1 MDWPPSP
8 LKELSKAAWQK
19 AARDLRAELLLLQ
32 HRLRDADFPVIL
44 VFGGVDG
51 AGKHEMAHLL
61 TEWLDP
67 RFIRT
72 LAYAH
77 PARPE
82 LRVPPLLRYWQDL
95 PAHGH
100 TAIVLSGWYSP
111 PLMARA
117 RNTIDEAEFRA
128 QLADIAAFEDDLVA
142 DGALV
147 LKFWMH
153 LDAQAQRERLG
164 DLMSDPHNVWQVS
177 PRDWAN
183 LHLYDD
189 FMSATTI
196 VHETSAQSGHPWV
209 TVDGRPR
216 RARAVAVAQR
226 IVKALQ
232 VRLSGVT
239 VKSAPSKSMK
249 KPVDRLSKVQYP
261 VLRKP
266 VYNELLLAAQAE
278 LNRHSRRLL
287 MQGRGLVVVFEG
299 WDAAGKGGAIRRML
313 QALDVR
319 YVTVHRIAAPDAG
332 ELAHHYLWR
341 FAKRFPGPGEIAIFD
356 RSWYGRMLVERVED
370 LTPGERWQ
378 RAPVEIGHFERQWT
392 AAGNVLIKFWL
403 QITEDEQLA
412 RFENRRQDPLKE
424 WKLTEED
431 WRNRD
436 KWNAYEVAVNEM
448 LQATNSP
455 EAPWHVIGA
464 NDKRHARIAVLQ
476 AANAVLAAC

>member
-8 LKELSKAAWQK
+8 LKELNKAAWQK
-19 AARDLRAELLLLQ
+19 AARKLRAELLQLQ
-32 HRLRDADFPVIL
+32 HQLRDANFPLIL

-51 AGKHEMAHLL
+51 AGKHEMANLL

-72 LAYAH
+72 QAYAH

-82 LRVPPLLRYWQDL
+82 LRVPPLLQYWKDL

-111 PLMARA
+111 PLLARA
-117 RNTIDEAEFRA
+117 RSTIDEVAFRS
-128 QLADIAAFEDDLVA
+128 QLADIADFENDLAA
-142 DGALV
+142 DGALI

-189 FMSATTI
+189 FMSATRI
-196 VHETSAQSGHPWV
+196 VHETSAKAGQPWI

-216 RARAVAVAQR
+216 RARSVAVAQE
-226 IVKALQ
+226 IVTALRA
-232 VRLSGVT
+232 RLSA
-239 VKSAPSKSMK
+239 APAKITRQR
-249 KPVDRLSKVQYP
+249 PIRNAPDRLAQVQYP

-266 VYNELLLAAQAE
+266 EYSELLLEGQAE

-287 MQGRGLVVVFEG
+287 MQGRGLVMVFEG
-299 WDAAGKGGAIRRML
+299 WDAAGKGGAIRRLL

-319 YVTVHRIAAPDAG
+319 FVNVHRIAAPDAR

-341 FAKRFPGPGEIAIFD
+341 FARRFPGPGEIAIFD
-356 RSWYGRMLVERVED
+356 RSWYGRMLVERVEE
-370 LTPGERWQ
+370 LTAPERWQ
-378 RAPVEIGHFERQWT
+378 RAPEEIGHFERQWT
-392 AAGNVLIKFWL
+392 AAGNVLLKFWL
-403 QITEDEQLA
+403 QITPGEQLA
-412 RFENRRQDPLKE
+412 RFERRRRDPLKE
-424 WKLTEED
+424 WKLTEDD
-431 WRNRD
+431 WRNRE
-436 KWNAYEVAVNEM
+436 KWPAYEAAINDM
-448 LQATNSP
+448 LQVTDYP

-476 AANAVLAAC
+476 AANAALAGC